1 MILKPQDILFLLK
14 LISIG
19 KDPWIYNSLALDLGM
34 SPSQVHAA
42 AKRSLKAKLAVEK
55 NGIIRPHI
63 RSLKKFL
70 LNGLQYV
77 FIPEKGE
84 LSRGMPTS
92 YAGAPLS
99 REFVSDND
107 PPPVWPDAEGEVRG
121 VSFSPLYKS
130 APSAAK
136 KDSKLY
142 ELLVLVDAIRGG
154 RAREINFAREE
165 LEKRLEQYESK
176 S

>member
-14 LISIG
+14 LVTIG
-19 KDPWIYNSLALDLGM
+19 KEHWIYNSLALDLGM

-42 AKRSLKAKLAVEK
+42 AKRSLGARLAVEQD
-55 NGIIRPHI
+55 GIIRPHI
-63 RSLKKFL
+63 RNLKQFL
-70 LNGLQYV
+70 SNGLQYV
-77 FIPEKGE
+77 FVPEKGE

-92 YAGAPLS
+92 YAGVPMS
-99 REFVSDND
+99 NEFVKDND
-107 PPPVWPDAEGEVRG
+107 PPPVWPDSEGTVRG

-130 APSAAK
+130 APDAAK

-142 ELLVLVDAIRGG
+142 ELLVLVDALRGG
-154 RAREINFAREE
+154 RARERNYARKE
-165 LEKRLEQYESK
+165 LKKRLDQYESK

>member
-19 KDPWIYNSLALDLGM
+19 KDPWIYNSLALHLGM

-42 AKRSLKAKLAVEK
+42 AKRSLKAKLAVEQDG
-55 NGIIRPHI
+55 NIQPHI
-63 RSLKKFL
+63 ANLKKFL
-70 LNGLQYV
+70 LDGLQFV
-77 FIPEKGE
+77 FIPENGE
-84 LSRGMPTS
+84 LTRGMPTS
-92 YAGAPLS
+92 YAGKPLAN
-99 REFVSDND
+99 EFVRDND

-130 APSAAK
+130 APYAAK
-136 KDSKLY
+136 KDPELY
-142 ELLVLVDAIRGG
+142 ELLALIDAVRGG
-154 RAREINFAREE
+154 RTREREFARKE
-165 LEKRLEQYESK
+165 LKTRLDQYESK